1 MGENEEFASCHILRF
16 RNIKRAN
23 APLSLIQFHGFVPNQ
38 VVVVVLQIL
47 SIMGGGVEEN
57 TLTIATVNEIGCL
70 SEKSSFARYF

>member
-23 APLSLIQFHGFVPNQ
+23 APLSLIQFYVFVPNQ

-57 TLTIATVNEIGCL
+57 TLTWPSHRYSPWLIYLQNEKL
-70 SEKSSFARYF
+70 